1 MLYRLVDVKIEK
13 KSDTL
18 PDFIRKIIRDDQ
30 NVKTEIMLKSANVFI
45 QTIQF
50 LAPRDTGEYA
60 SSWVVQKVDA
70 NSVTIGTPHG
80 DLAIY
85 LEYGTAPHPIFPKN
99 KKALHWVDGSGDHFA
114 LYVRHPGFPAMPHIR
129 PAMNVLQVRIPEIAK
144 EVISKYYRL

>member
-1 MLYRLVDVKIEK
+1 MNIKIEK
-13 KSDTL
+13 TSDTL
-18 PDFIRKIIRDDQ
+18 PQFLKKIISEDP
-30 NVKTEIMLKSANVFI
+30 NVKRDILLKTANEFL
-45 QTIQF
+45 QTIRF

-60 SSWVVQKVDA
+60 NSWVVQKVDS

-99 KKALHWVDGSGDHFA
+99 KKALHWFDGSGDHFA

-129 PAMNVLQVRIPEIAK
+129 PAMNVVEVKINDIVKEI
-144 EVISKYYRL
+144 VSRYYRV

>member
-1 MLYRLVDVKIEK
+1 MVDIKIEK

-18 PDFIRKIIRDDQ
+18 PDTIKKIISNNDKMKQ
-30 NVKTEIMLKSANVFI
+30 EIMLRLANEFL
-45 QTIQF
+45 QTIRF

-60 SSWVVQKVDA
+60 NSWVVQKVDS

-85 LEYGTAPHPIFPKN
+85 LEYGTAPHPIFPK
-99 KKALHWVDGSGDHFA
+99 KKKTLHWVDGSGDHFA

-129 PAMNVLQVRIPEIAK
+129 PAMNVVEAKINDIVKEI
-144 EVISKYYRL
+144 VSRYYRV

>member
-1 MLYRLVDVKIEK
+1 MNIKIEK
-13 KSDTL
+13 TSDTL
-18 PDFIRKIIRDDQ
+18 PQFLKKIISEDP
-30 NVKTEIMLKSANVFI
+30 NVKRDILLKTANEFL
-45 QTIQF
+45 QTIRF

-60 SSWVVQKVDA
+60 NSWVVQKVDS

-129 PAMNVLQVRIPEIAK
+129 PAMNVVEAKINDIVKEI
-144 EVISKYYRL
+144 VSRYYRV

>member
-1 MLYRLVDVKIEK
+1 MNIKIEK
-13 KSDTL
+13 TSDTL
-18 PDFIRKIIRDDQ
+18 PQFLKKIISEDP
-30 NVKTEIMLKSANVFI
+30 NVKRDSLLKTANEFL
-45 QTIQF
+45 QTIRF

-60 SSWVVQKVDA
+60 NSWVVQKVDS

-129 PAMNVLQVRIPEIAK
+129 PAMNVVEAKINDIVKEI
-144 EVISKYYRL
+144 VSRYYRV

>member
-1 MLYRLVDVKIEK
+1 MK
-13 KSDTL
+13 
-18 PDFIRKIIRDDQ
+18 Q
-30 NVKTEIMLKSANVFI
+30 EIMLRLANEFL
-45 QTIQF
+45 QTIRF

-60 SSWVVQKVDA
+60 NSWVVQKVDS

-99 KKALHWVDGSGDHFA
+99 KKALHWFDGSGDHFA

-129 PAMNVLQVRIPEIAK
+129 PAMNVVEVKINDIVKEI
-144 EVISKYYRL
+144 VSRYYRV

>member
-1 MLYRLVDVKIEK
+1 MVNIKIEK
-13 KSDTL
+13 TSDTL
-18 PDFIRKIIRDDQ
+18 PDFIKKIVTQDP
-30 NVKTEIMLKSANVFI
+30 NVKRDILLRTANEFL
-45 QTIQF
+45 QTIRF

-60 SSWVVQKVDA
+60 NSWVVQKVDS

-129 PAMNVLQVRIPEIAK
+129 PAMNVVEAKINDIVKEI
-144 EVISKYYRL
+144 VSRYYRV